1 MPRDPREQCLYMPKV
16 LTRRRRRRRREEEKE
31 EEGGRKRRRREEGR
45 GGGGRKEEEEGGR
58 EGGGGR
64 KEEEDEAGKVS
75 TNMTWVAYHTL
86 CCYYK
91 LGWNTG
97 FKQKRFILIPM
108 DLPTFC
114 LYNYFQYHSQP
125 HKDR

>member
-1 MPRDPREQCLYMPKV
+1 MLVHAQGSN
-16 LTRRRRRRRREEEKE
+16 KE
-31 EEGGRKRRRREEGR
+31 E
-45 GGGGRKEEEEGGR
+45 EEEEGGR

-64 KEEEDEAGKVS
+64 KEEEEEGGREGGGGRKEEEGEAGEVS

-108 DLPTFC
+108 DLPVQLFPVPLTATQRQVETLFLFC
-114 LYNYFQYHSQP
+114 MVLTTQC
-125 HKDR
+125 

>member
-1 MPRDPREQCLYMPKV
+1 MLVHAQGSNKEEEEEEEGGREGGGGRKEEEEEGG
-16 LTRRRRRRRREEEKE
+16 RRRRREEEK
-31 EEGGRKRRRREEGR
+31 G
-45 GGGGRKEEEEGGR
+45 EEGGR

-108 DLPTFC
+108 DLSTFC

-125 HKDR
+125 NKDR